1 MPAGQH
7 RLHIKSKAMVALL
20 LTFSAGCVDII
31 GYVALYHAF
40 TAHMTGE
47 TVHLAH
53 NIFRERWFQVI
64 KAGGVIAAFLA
75 GSIAGRVVIEI
86 GSRRRIRSIASATL
100 LAEAALIAGVIPLA
114 SRPHISHSL
123 GLALLAMLAAAMG
136 LQTATLTRVGSLTV
150 HTTFVTGMLN
160 KLAQLLSQ
168 AAFLTYD
175 NFHGKDETLHR
186 RRVLREARFITSIWL
201 LYWIGAVTGVWLD
214 SSWGLRSLVLPAAV
228 VASGILMD
236 QAEPLSLEEERDQ
249 A

>member
-1 MPAGQH
+1 MPTGQR
-7 RLHIKSKAMVALL
+7 RLHIDTKAMVALL
-20 LTFSAGCVDII
+20 LTFSAGCVDVI
-31 GYVALYHAF
+31 GYLALYHAF

-53 NIFRERWFQVI
+53 NIFQERWFQVI

-75 GSIAGRVVIEI
+75 GSIAGRVVIEF
-86 GSRRRIRSIASATL
+86 GARRRIRSIASATL

-114 SRPHISHSL
+114 ARPHISHSL
-123 GLALLAMLAAAMG
+123 GLGLLAMLAFAMG
-136 LQTATLTRVGSLTV
+136 LQTATLTRIGSLTV

-168 AAFLTYD
+168 AVFLTYD
-175 NFHGKDETLHR
+175 NSRGKNETDHR

-201 LYWIGAVTGVWLD
+201 LYWMGAVTGVWLD
-214 SSWGLRSLVLPAAV
+214 TSWGLRSLVVPAVV

-236 QAEPLSLEEERDQ
+236 QASPLSLEEEREEP
-249 A
+249 

>member
-1 MPAGQH
+1 MPAVQH
-7 RLHIKSKAMVALL
+7 RLHINTKAAVALL
-20 LTFSAGCVDII
+20 LTFSAGCVDVI
-31 GYVALYHAF
+31 GYLALYHAF

-53 NIFRERWFQVI
+53 NIFEEKWFDVI
-64 KAGGVIAAFLA
+64 KAGSVIAAFLT
-75 GSIAGRVVIEI
+75 GSIVGRVVIEV

-114 SRPHISHSL
+114 ARPHISHSL
-123 GLALLAMLAAAMG
+123 GLGLLAMLAFAMG
-136 LQTATLTRVGSLTV
+136 LQTATLTRIGSLTV

-168 AAFLTYD
+168 AVFLTYD
-175 NFHGKDETLHR
+175 NFRGKEESGHR

-214 SSWGLRSLVLPAAV
+214 TSWGLRSLVVPAV
-228 VASGILMD
+228 VVACGILMD
-236 QAEPLSLEEERDQ
+236 QVAPLSLEEEHDQ